1 MNKQVL
7 GEIIYGDV
15 ALEEDV
21 WLPKHFKV
29 IFILFFMCCLFRA
42 APVAYRSS
50 QARGRIRA
58 VAAGLHHSHSNSSTG
73 SELCL

>member
-42 APVAYRSS
+42 ASVAYRGS
-50 QARGRIRA
+50 QTRGLII
-58 VAAGLHHSHSNSSTG
+58 AGASCREHIQ
-73 SELCL
+73 